1 MSKVTSEGWPEPTE
15 WAKRLHDRLEQLGA
29 DYMATPWTA
38 ADDPEDFS
46 GLNFKQARAAEIVA
60 AVATALHEL
69 PLFKKSQGAA
79 ALHDVAG
86 ALNDVVMGRTPRL
99 FTAVRPGTRGGDGI
113 DRNYLKVFVIW
124 AVRFMVE
131 AHGWTEARARKLVTE
146 KFAEA
151 GATGRKGNRLSQST
165 VQDWCEKANPLSSKH
180 EDARIH
186 REVERHMA
194 ELRTDPQWPG
204 NLDDSIAWI
213 ERMASDP
220 LLASKYG

>member
-1 MSKVTSEGWPEPTE
+1 MNKVTSEGWPEPTE
-15 WAKRLHDRLEQLGA
+15 WAKRLHDRLEQLGT
-29 DYMATPWTA
+29 DYMATPWA
-38 ADDPEDFS
+38 VADDPEEFS
-46 GLNFKQARAAEIVA
+46 GLNFKQARAAEIVL
-60 AVATALHEL
+60 AVAKSLDEL
-69 PLFKKSQGAA
+69 PLFKKSKGRA

-86 ALNDVVMGRTPRL
+86 ALRDVVMGGTPRL
-99 FTAVRPGTRGGDGI
+99 FTPVRPGTRGGDGI
-113 DRNYLKVFVIW
+113 DRNYLKVFVVW

-131 AHGWTEARARKLVTE
+131 AHGWTEAKARKLVTE

-151 GATGRKGNRLSQST
+151 GATGRKGNPLSQST
-165 VQDWCEKANPLSSKH
+165 VQNWCEKANPLSSNH

-186 REVERHMA
+186 REVERHME

>member
-15 WAKRLHDRLEQLGA
+15 WAKRLHDQLELLGA
-29 DYMATPWTA
+29 DYIATPWTV
-38 ADDPEDFS
+38 ADDPEDFT
-46 GLNFKQARAAEIVA
+46 GLNFKQARAAEIVV
-60 AVATALHEL
+60 AVVSALREL
-69 PLFKKSQGAA
+69 PLFEKSNGTA

-86 ALNDVVMGRTPRL
+86 AMRDVVMGGSPRL
-99 FTAVRPGTRGGDGI
+99 FAPVRPGTRGGDGI
-113 DRNYLKVFVIW
+113 ARNYLKVFVVR

-131 AHGWTEARARKLVTE
+131 AHGWNEAKARKLVTE

-151 GATGRKGNRLSQST
+151 GATGRKGKPLSQST
-165 VQDWCEKANPLSSKH
+165 VQSWCERASPLSSNH
-180 EDARIH
+180 DDARIH

-204 NLDDSIAWI
+204 NLADSIAWI
-213 ERMASDP
+213 EQISSNP